1 MPRRSESVLRAC
13 LYRGLDQCEAG
24 KLCPTRLS
32 PLVTVKYY
40 GVTHMRNFAAWIGLI
55 LTAAPA
61 FSQVLY
67 GTLTGTVEDGT
78 GAVVPGASITVKNA
92 AVGVS
97 RQADASAAGSY
108 TFTNLTPG
116 IYEVQVAASGFRTVT
131 RRAVEVSINT
141 VSRIDVQLEVGEV
154 ADRITVEAQTVA
166 LQTDKADVHVE
177 LGSKEVTQLPIGGY
191 RNYQTL
197 INLVPG
203 ATPAGYQNAVV
214 GSPGRA
220 LTTNVN
226 GTSRNNNNT
235 RLDGAYNMRAHLP
248 HQTLYVPPV
257 ESIETVN
264 ISTNSFDAEQGFAG
278 GAAINVVTKS
288 GTNSFRGVFFEN
300 FGNSA
305 LNAKNFFYLEPQTPK
320 YVFNV
325 YGGTFGGP
333 IKRNRLFFFGS
344 WEGMRERSTFS
355 RIATLATADQRSGDF
370 SVYRT
375 NIYDPATGAVDGR
388 DRLPFANAIIPRTRQ
403 SSITRKLQDLA
414 PQPNLSGPANNFF
427 ASAPT
432 SFNRDN
438 YDAKINYTVSP
449 KTTVW
454 GKASVMD
461 ALVTSQYNLGAAGG
475 QGMINGGGAGT
486 GKVRARVV
494 TVAATHLVTNSFL
507 VDGNLSFSHDPLDL
521 VHSDSGQNYGSDVLG
536 IPGTNGP
543 NVRQSGLPIFN
554 ISGYENYGNPYAYM
568 PKYVNDNSVTLSA
581 NAGWQKST
589 HDIRFGLDHT
599 RARLNHFHPEVGGNG
614 PRGRFD
620 FTGGVTALT
629 GGAAPNQFNTYASF
643 LLGLPQQLGKAVQI
657 FDPSDPFERQY
668 GLYLRDRWQA
678 TRNLTV
684 TLGLRWE
691 FFPLT
696 QRGPQSGFE
705 RYDFDT
711 DKVLVGGYGSVPAD
725 AGIKPDRRLLAP
737 RLGLA
742 YRAGKMGVIRGGYG
756 ISYEPYPLA
765 ASFLFPY
772 PVMVSQDFIGSS
784 TFLPFGP
791 IERGIPAIATPDL
804 STGVVTLPLTA
815 TTQTLLPGKFS
826 RGYIQS
832 FNFTLEREM
841 KWGFIGSV
849 GYVAT
854 RTIHQMSSINVNAA
868 EPGGGAA
875 GRPLSARFGRR
886 VDLTVI
892 QPFQT
897 GTYDSLQARLDRR
910 LTSGLSTKIAYTFG
924 KAINWTDDSA
934 GGLFFN
940 APSALARNRA
950 LANYD
955 RPHNFR
961 WAWIFE
967 MPPRFARGSA
977 AAKVLLSGWQLNGI
991 FSAYSGTPF
1000 TVSAAN
1006 TSLNAPGNG
1015 QTADQVKPTVAKLGG
1030 IGRNTPFY
1038 DPAAFAP
1045 VTAVRF
1051 GSTGRNVLRGPGLVN
1066 VDLGLF
1072 RNFGLSER
1080 WRMQFR
1086 AEAFNFTN
1094 TPKFGN
1100 PASNVSGGG
1109 FMTVTSALSTSG
1121 SVEGGERAIR
1131 FALRFSF

>member
-1 MPRRSESVLRAC
+1 MT
-13 LYRGLDQCEAG
+13 
-24 KLCPTRLS
+24 TRLRIAVIA
-32 PLVTVKYY
+32 LALA
-40 GVTHMRNFAAWIGLI
+40 G
-55 LTAAPA
+55 TATA
-61 FSQVLY
+61 QVLY
-67 GTLTGTVEDGT
+67 GTLTGTVEDAT
-78 GAVVPGASITVKNA
+78 GAIVPDARVTVDNEAIGQSREAVTNASGSFTITNLP
-92 AVGVS
+92 
-97 RQADASAAGSY
+97 AGSY
-108 TFTNLTPG
+108 AVRISAN
-116 IYEVQVAASGFRTVT
+116 GFRTAT
-131 RRAVEVSINT
+131 RAAVEITINT
-141 VSRIDVQLEVGEV
+141 VSRADVQLQVGEI
-154 ADRITVEAQTVA
+154 ADRVTIEASTVV

-177 LGSKEVTQLPIGGY
+177 LGAREVTQLPIGGY

-220 LTTNVN
+220 LTTNIN
-226 GTSRNNNNT
+226 GTTRNNNNT

-288 GTNSFRGVFFEN
+288 GSNDLHGVLFEN

-305 LNAKNFFYLEPQTPK
+305 MNAKNFFYLEPKTPK

-325 YGGTFGGP
+325 YGGTVGGP
-333 IKRNRLFFFGS
+333 IRRNKLFFFGS

-355 RIATLATADQRSGDF
+355 RIATLATADQREGNF
-370 SVYRT
+370 SAHRT
-375 NIYDPATGAVDGR
+375 NIYDPATGIADGR
-388 DRLPFANAIIPRTRQ
+388 ERVPFPNAIVPLSRQ
-403 SSITRKLQDLA
+403 SAVTRKLQDLA
-414 PQPNLSGPANNFF
+414 PAANLSGTANNYF

-438 YDAKINYTVSP
+438 YDAKINYNLSS
-449 KTTVW
+449 KTTLW
-454 GKASVMD
+454 GKLSVMD
-461 ALVTSQYNLGAAGG
+461 ALVTSQYNLGEAGG

-494 TVAATHLVTNSFL
+494 TLAGTHLVSNNFL

-521 VHSDSGQNYGSDVLG
+521 VHSDSGKNYGSEVLG

-568 PKYVNDNSVTLSA
+568 PKYVDDNSVTMAA
-581 NAGWQKST
+581 NAGWQKSR
-589 HDIRFGLDHT
+589 HDIRFGLDLT
-599 RARLNHFHPEVGGNG
+599 RAVLNHFHPEVGGNG

-620 FTGGVTALT
+620 FTGGATALN

-643 LLGLPQQLGKAVQI
+643 LLGLTQQLGKAVQVL
-657 FDPSDPFERQY
+657 DPSDPRERQY
-668 GLYLRDRWQA
+668 GVYFRDRWQA
-678 TRNLTV
+678 SRNLTL

-691 FFPLT
+691 YFPLT
-696 QRGPQSGFE
+696 VRGPKRGIE

-711 DKVLVGGYGSVPAD
+711 DRVLVGGYGNVPTN
-725 AGIKPDRRLLAP
+725 AGITTSKRLVAP
-737 RLGLA
+737 RLGVA
-742 YRAGKMGVIRGGYG
+742 YRAGKVGVVRAGYG

-772 PVMVSQDFIGSS
+772 PVMVSQDFIGAT
-784 TFLPFGP
+784 TFQPFGS
-791 IERGIPAIATPDL
+791 IERGIPAIANPDL
-804 STGVVTLPLTA
+804 STGSVALPLTA
-815 TTQTLLPGKFS
+815 TTQTLRPGTFG

-832 FNFTLEREM
+832 FNFTIERELG
-841 KWGFIGSV
+841 WGFIGSA
-849 GYVAT
+849 GYVGT

-868 EPGGGAA
+868 EPGGGQA
-875 GRPLSARFGRR
+875 GRPLALRFGRR
-886 VDLTVI
+886 ADLAVI
-892 QPFQT
+892 QPYQT
-897 GTYDSLQARLDRR
+897 GTYDSLQARLDKRMAA
-910 LTSGLSTKIAYTFG
+910 GLSTKISYTFS

-940 APSALARNRA
+940 APSALARNRG

-955 RPHNFR
+955 RPHIFR
-961 WAWIFE
+961 WAWIID
-967 MPPRFARGSA
+967 MPKRVSSHNA
-977 AAKVLLSGWQLNGI
+977 ATRVALGGWQFNGI
-991 FSAYSGTPF
+991 FSAYTGTPF
-1000 TVSAAN
+1000 TVTAAN
-1006 TSLNAPGNG
+1006 ASLNAPGNS
-1015 QTADQVKPTVAKLGG
+1015 QTADQVRGEVRKLGG
-1030 IGRNTPFY
+1030 IGRNAPYY
-1038 DPAAFAP
+1038 DPAAFVP

-1051 GSTGRNVLRGPGLVN
+1051 GNGGRNILRGPGLVN
-1066 VDLGLF
+1066 ADLGVF
-1072 RNFGLSER
+1072 RNFALTER

-1100 PASNVSGGG
+1100 PSANVSAGG
-1109 FMTVTSALSTSG
+1109 FMTVTSALSASG
-1121 SVEGGERAIR
+1121 SVEGGERAVR